1 MAIETIGNYSQA
13 TNQLLYS
20 SLVAAGMQEAYLQDV
35 ATFYK
40 DIARC
45 QMPDYFAAKFPT
57 IVAPDGS
64 MMTPSAA
71 LPQHAFFAQAMPI
84 AVMED
89 LDVNGGGATSFP
101 VIRQVQDVTLSPREV
116 KTHISVWNWRS
127 DVQGSVQAI
136 AGLLARSAEKKADF
150 LLSDLLNNGNTATC
164 WFTAATNGKH
174 FFDTNIPCDLSD
186 GLSGQTFSNYRTNYP
201 LTAANLSKA
210 VGEMRTI
217 RAGDTVPVAVNPD
230 TLIVPTQ
237 MTYDADVATLVGSIV
252 YSGTGGAGNLAPGQ
266 ANNTAAQGDNVAFIR
281 KYIKKVVY
289 CDVLAN
295 PNDANQLST
304 WYLADSR
311 SYGLLYAR
319 ALAPQYSWQ
328 VSPNDFFVFEEN
340 MYKFKVNTWEGA
352 GYGLP
357 FFISKF
363 RGL

>member
-1 MAIETIGNYSQA
+1 MGIETIGNQSQA

-20 SLVAAGMQEAYLQDV
+20 SLVAAGMQEAYLADQEL
-35 ATFYK
+35 FYMK
-40 DIARC
+40 IARC
-45 QMPDYFAAKFPT
+45 QMPSDFAAKFPN

-71 LPQHAFFAQAMPI
+71 LPQKAFFAQAMPI

-101 VIRQVQDVTLSPREV
+101 VIRQVQDVTMSPREV

-127 DVQGSVQAI
+127 DVQGSVQAV
-136 AGLLARSAEKKADF
+136 AGLLARSAEKKADY
-150 LLSDLLNNGNTATC
+150 LLSDLLNAGNTASC
-164 WFTAATNGKH
+164 WFTAATGGKH

-186 GLSGQTFSNYRTNYP
+186 GLNGQTFTNYRTNYP
-201 LTAANLSKA
+201 LTAANLAKA
-210 VGEMRTI
+210 VGQMQTI
-217 RAGDTVPVAVNPD
+217 KAGDKVPVRVKPD

-252 YSGTGGAGNLAPGQ
+252 YGGANLAPGQ
-266 ANNTAAQGDNVAFIR
+266 PANTAAQGDNVNYIR
-281 KYIKKVVY
+281 KYIKHVVY
-289 CDVLAN
+289 ADVLADDA
-295 PNDANQLST
+295 DANQLST

-319 ALAPQYSWQ
+319 ALAPQYAWQ

-357 FFISKF
+357 QFIQKC